1 MINLQSKLQSWVLS
15 LKEKL
20 LFYKNDLI
28 NYLQKKSVE
37 RLTIMFIPHGNEKI
51 YSFHLSFLMI
61 LFLVVLFSSLLA
73 VSLSGYF
80 KYKEISSKIEELKK
94 LYGKNYQNTYIVQT
108 KLMDIQKEI
117 KNQSNKNLK
126 VFYKTIF
133 NLNQLPIDYDQ
144 SFEISSSILEAELKN
159 NKEIAPNSK
168 YLKATYISSGI
179 KQYLSSHHKI
189 IFQNKEN
196 IINKY
201 KLIYELP
208 NGRPVAYSRFRDTSG
223 YGLRLDPVSKSFFEF
238 HSGIDMAGAYKEPIY
253 STADGVVHKIFYDEG
268 YGNAI
273 MIKHSY
279 GYYTLYAHLAF
290 PAVRVQQKIKKGDLV
305 GFMGATG
312 RVTGV
317 HLHYEVLLNEQIRVN
332 PLPFIC
338 TTDIYTSRCK
348 YFNQGYSEKEIEEN

>member
-238 HSGIDMAGAYKEPIY
+238 HSGTDMAGAYKEPIY
-253 STADGVVHKIFYDEG
+253 STADGVVQKIFYDEG

-338 TTDIYTSRCK
+338 TTDIVTSRCK